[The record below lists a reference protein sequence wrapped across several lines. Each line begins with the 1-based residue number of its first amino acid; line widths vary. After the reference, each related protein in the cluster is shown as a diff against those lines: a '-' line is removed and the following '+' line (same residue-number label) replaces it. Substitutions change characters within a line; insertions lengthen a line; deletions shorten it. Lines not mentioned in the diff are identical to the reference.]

1 MEKEER
7 NSIAWDIISS
17 QNLLV
22 LRLIR
27 STIAIVI
34 SLSLV
39 IVGIVGTF
47 IWYLNQYDFTSTE
60 VYSTVEATTESGGDA
75 SAVLNEEGQVNI
87 NGNSEGKEDH

>member
-1 MEKEER
+1 MEKEGR

-22 LRLIR
+22 LRLIKA
-27 STIAIVI
+27 TIIIVI

-39 IVGIVGTF
+39 IMGTVGTF

-60 VYSTVEATTESGGDA
+60 VYSTVEATTEGGGDA
-75 SAVLNEEGQVNI
+75 STVINDEGQVNI
-87 NGNSEGKEDH
+87 NSNSEGKEDH